1 MNSMSRIPPIALL
14 TDFGHRDPF
23 VGIMKGVIAKIA
35 PRAPL
40 IDITHNIPTG
50 DIQRA
55 AVMLWQSKSFFP
67 AGTIFLSVVD
77 PGVGTHR
84 RGMILQSEDH
94 LFVGPDNGLF
104 SFIFEKQFEAWE
116 LLEPV
121 FQLPQPGTTFHGRDI
136 FAPAA
141 AHAANGIEGT
151 QFGPSITEII
161 QLRGPRLH
169 VKSNQIEGEILYNDQ
184 FGNLLTSLGKWISL
198 DREKFLF
205 DPWLNLGT
213 SLSEDVS
220 IAKNQ
225 ASLMLPDG
233 HILPWVD
240 TFADIPDG
248 DCGMLVGSSG
258 LVEIAAYRSRAA
270 DILKLSSG
278 DPVTLLY

>member
-1 MNSMSRIPPIALL
+1 MSRIPPIALL

-40 IDITHNIPTG
+40 IDITHDIPPG

-77 PGVGTHR
+77 PGVGTLR
-84 RGMILQSEDH
+84 RGMILQTEGY
-94 LFVGPDNGLF
+94 LFIGPDNGLF
-104 SFIFEKQFEAWE
+104 SFILEKQFEAWE
-116 LLEPV
+116 LLDPI

-141 AHAANGIEGT
+141 AHAANGVEGI
-151 QFGPSITEII
+151 QFGPSIAEII
-161 QLRGPRLH
+161 QLPGPRLH
-169 VKSNQIEGEILYNDQ
+169 VKPNQIEGEILYNDR

-233 HILPWVD
+233 QLLSWVD
-240 TFADIPDG
+240 TFDDIPDG

-270 DILKLSSG
+270 DLIKLSSG

>member
-1 MNSMSRIPPIALL
+1 MSRIPPIALL

-40 IDITHNIPTG
+40 IDITHNIPPG

-104 SFIFEKQFEAWE
+104 SFILEKQFEAWE

-161 QLRGPRLH
+161 QLPGPRLH

-184 FGNLLTSLGKWISL
+184 FGNLLTSLGKFISL
-198 DREKFLF
+198 DQEKFLF

-213 SLSEDVS
+213 SLSKDVS

-233 HILPWVD
+233 QILPWVN

>member
-1 MNSMSRIPPIALL
+1 MSHIPPIALL
-14 TDFGHRDPF
+14 SDFGHRDPF

-35 PRAPL
+35 PRASL
-40 IDITHNIPTG
+40 IDITHNIPPG

-77 PGVGTHR
+77 PGVGTLR
-84 RGMILQSEDH
+84 RGMILQTEGY

-104 SFIFEKQFEAWE
+104 SFILEKQFEAWE
-116 LLEPV
+116 LLDPI

-141 AHAANGIEGT
+141 ALAANGIEGT
-151 QFGPSITEII
+151 QFGPLITEII
-161 QLRGPRLH
+161 QLPGPKLH
-169 VKSNQIEGEILYNDQ
+169 VKSGQIEGEILYNDQ
-184 FGNLLTSLGKWISL
+184 FGNLLTSLGKWILL

-205 DPWLNLGT
+205 DPWLNLGI
-213 SLSEDVS
+213 SLSGEVT

-233 HILPWVD
+233 HIISWVD
-240 TFADIPDG
+240 TFAEIPDG

-270 DILKLSSG
+270 DLLKLSSG

>member
-1 MNSMSRIPPIALL
+1 MSRIPPIALL

-40 IDITHNIPTG
+40 IDITHNIPPG

-77 PGVGTHR
+77 PGVGTLR
-84 RGMILQSEDH
+84 RGMILQTESH

-104 SFIFEKQFEAWE
+104 SFIIEKQFEAWE
-116 LLEPV
+116 LLDPI

-141 AHAANGIEGT
+141 AHAANGIEGP

-161 QLRGPRLH
+161 QLPRPRLH
-169 VKSNQIEGEILYNDQ
+169 VKSNQIEGEILYNDR

-198 DREKFLF
+198 DREKYLF
-205 DPWLNLGT
+205 DPWLDLGT
-213 SLSEDVS
+213 SLSEDVT

-225 ASLMLPDG
+225 ASLLLPDD

-240 TFADIPDG
+240 AFADIPDG

-258 LVEIAAYRSRAA
+258 LVEIAANRSRAA

>member
-1 MNSMSRIPPIALL
+1 MSRIPPIALL

-40 IDITHNIPTG
+40 IDITHDIPPG

-67 AGTIFLSVVD
+67 EGTIFLSVVD
-77 PGVGTHR
+77 PGVGTFR
-84 RGMILQSEDH
+84 RGMILQTEGR
-94 LFVGPDNGLF
+94 LFIGPDNGLF
-104 SFIFEKQFEAWE
+104 SFILEKQFEAWE
-116 LLEPV
+116 LLDPI
-121 FQLPQPGTTFHGRDI
+121 FQLPKPGTTFHGRDI

-141 AHAANGIEGT
+141 AHAANGVEGK
-151 QFGPSITEII
+151 QFGPSIAEII
-161 QLRGPRLH
+161 QLPGPRLH

-233 HILPWVD
+233 QLLSWVD

-278 DPVTLLY
+278 DPVTLLT

>member
-1 MNSMSRIPPIALL
+1 MNSMSRNPPIALL

-40 IDITHNIPTG
+40 IDITHDIPPG

-55 AVMLWQSKSFFP
+55 AVMLWQSKYFFP

-77 PGVGTHR
+77 PGVGTLR
-84 RGMILQSEDH
+84 RGMILQTEGH

-104 SFIFEKQFEAWE
+104 SFILGKQFEAWE
-116 LLEPV
+116 LLDPI
-121 FQLPQPGTTFHGRDI
+121 FQLPKPGTTFHGRDI

-141 AHAANGIEGT
+141 AHAANGVEGI
-151 QFGPSITEII
+151 QFGPSIAEII
-161 QLRGPRLH
+161 QLPGPRLH
-169 VKSNQIEGEILYNDQ
+169 VKPNQIEGEILYNDR

-233 HILPWVD
+233 QLLSWVD
-240 TFADIPDG
+240 TFDDIPDG

-270 DILKLSSG
+270 DLLKLSSG